1 MITLAFLGEKLSQ
14 PQFYEDLTRKTH
26 YFEGCSWFKFNNWGL
41 ALGMALKFHT
51 SVKKGLKLKVTQ
63 FLELVLTFVEV
74 TGEKMAG
81 EDLSALPPEQC

>member
-41 ALGMALKFHT
+41 ALCMALKFHT
-51 SVKKGLKLKVTQ
+51 SVKKGLKLKVRQ
-63 FLELVLTFVEV
+63 FVGLVPTFVEV
-74 TGEKMAG
+74 TGEKMVG
-81 EDLSALPPEQC
+81 EDLSALPPEQS